1 VLVGFH
7 LLDRQVI
14 DRDGL
19 LVGKVDEVELSDE
32 DPPHIVALLLGP
44 QALGERMG
52 GRLGRFIAGLAGWLH
67 NDADPSLARI
77 PYDEVADLDTAVH
90 LRIPRG
96 DLPRPPL
103 ERWLCDHVID
113 RIPGATR
120 AGE

>member
-14 DRDGL
+14 DHDGL
-19 LVGKVDEVELSDE
+19 LVGKVDDVELSDE
-32 DPPHIVALLLGP
+32 DPPRIVALLLGP
-44 QALGERMG
+44 QALGQRMG
-52 GRLGRFIAGLAGWLH
+52 GRLGRVVAGLARWLH
-67 NDADPSLARI
+67 TNADPLPGRI
-77 PYDEVADLDTAVH
+77 PYEEVAGLDTAVH

-103 ERWLCDHVID
+103 EGWLCDNLID